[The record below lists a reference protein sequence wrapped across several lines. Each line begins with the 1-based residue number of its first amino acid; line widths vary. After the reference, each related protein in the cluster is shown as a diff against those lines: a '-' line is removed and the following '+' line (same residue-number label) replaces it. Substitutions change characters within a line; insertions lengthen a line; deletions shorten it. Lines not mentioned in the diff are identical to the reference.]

1 MNKKP
6 LSLVLLAASVLVA
19 SCANNSVSSSAA
31 VSSAGDSATSGTVSA
46 SSEAPV
52 ATSSVDYSS
61 ISAQYGTF
69 SITAGA
75 DTTAPVYDEA
85 SQTYTLYLGSKKAQ
99 FTLKGY
105 FAGQIDIVLPS
116 TMTAAVKGCTLILD
130 GAYVVSTTGRAVYYE
145 PADKNV
151 EISPNAGT
159 VNYIMSTAAVAIESE
174 NNVEF
179 SGAGTV
185 NVASSASHAVKCHD
199 VKAYG
204 TGSLNVISELGDGFH
219 CHTFFTDSK
228 GDASGTLGT
237 STITVKA
244 AEQAIDATY
253 PVTTTDTSGVAT
265 TSYTGV
271 VNLEAGTTLVVNG
284 AKNVILTDASL
295 TVAGTITAT
304 AISESWA
311 ITPNTGACV
320 IAITGSV
327 TVNGVAQSGGTI

>member
-6 LSLVLLAASVLVA
+6 LSLVLLAASLLIA
-19 SCANNSVSSSAA
+19 SCGNNSTSSKAVVSSGGEA
-31 VSSAGDSATSGTVSA
+31 VSSGAVA
-46 SSEAPV
+46 SSSEETPA
-52 ATSSVDYSS
+52 SSTVDYSS

-69 SITAGA
+69 SITPGA
-75 DTTAPVYDEA
+75 DTAAPVYDEA
-85 SQTYTLYLGSKKAQ
+85 TATYTLYLGTKKAQ

-116 TMTAAVKGCTLILD
+116 SMTAAKKGCTLILD
-130 GAYVVSTTGRAVYYE
+130 GAYLVSTTGRAVYYE

-151 EISPNAGT
+151 EISPNEGT
-159 VNYIMSTAAVAIESE
+159 TNYIMSTAAVAIESE
-174 NNVEF
+174 NNIEF

-204 TGSLNVISELGDGFH
+204 TGALNVISELGDGFH
-219 CHTFFTDSK
+219 CHTFFTDSN
-228 GDASGTLGT
+228 GDTTGTLGT

-253 PVTTTDTSGVAT
+253 PVTTVDASSSSSTA
-265 TSYTGV
+265 YTGM
-271 VNLEAGTTLVVNG
+271 VNIETGTTLVVTG

-304 AISESWA
+304 SISETWA

-320 IAITGSV
+320 ITISGTV